1 MKYINIYCAGEFIF
15 IYGRDGIIQVWK
27 YKYML
32 HVKKN
37 IKNYDDL
44 HKKGCTNK
52 FYVLLYMQTVDM
64 HFFKRFT

>member
-1 MKYINIYCAGEFIF
+1 
-15 IYGRDGIIQVWK
+15 
-27 YKYML
+27 ML

-64 HFFKRFT
+64 HFLSGLHNATRRRCLNTEKKKCNDNNVYHNEKV

>member
-1 MKYINIYCAGEFIF
+1 
-15 IYGRDGIIQVWK
+15 
-27 YKYML
+27 ML

-52 FYVLLYMQTVDM
+52 FYVLLYMQTVYIMLQGADVSIQ
-64 HFFKRFT
+64 KRKNAMIIMYTIMKKYK